1 MSLIL
6 HPLQIKDQ
14 FRAHQC
20 MMSTAL
26 GGQTSLATWAF
37 PPHYMWKDVL
47 KYSWTEVNGWWC
59 LFAEYA
65 DGLFMPLPPL
75 GPSPGVGSPSSGS
88 LQDVLAHVMTIME
101 TRNKG
106 SQVTRIENIPAEL
119 QEVIRPWGYSLTQN
133 DSDYVYQTTDLVQ
146 MKANAYKS
154 QRAAYN
160 RFFRAHRIRV
170 APYRIVDRD
179 GCLALF
185 DRWVHQKEENAVPQI
200 GPHGQITR
208 VMLREAVSAHRVVL
222 QEYRELGL
230 TGRVVWVD
238 GSIKA
243 YAFGYPRSREV
254 FCLLLE
260 VADRSISG
268 LAHYLFREFC
278 REIQQYPFVNTMGD
292 FGLPSVARTKHAYRP
307 TQLVSNFIAQPML

>member
-1 MSLIL
+1 
-6 HPLQIKDQ
+6 
-14 FRAHQC
+14 

-26 GGQTSLATWAF
+26 GSRTSLAAWAF

-47 KYSWTEVNGWWC
+47 KYSWTEVDGWWC

-75 GPSPGVGSPSSGS
+75 GPSPGVSSPSSDS
-88 LQDVLAHVMTIME
+88 LQDVLAHVMSMME
-101 TRNKG
+101 TQNRG
-106 SQVTRIENIPAEL
+106 SEVTRIENIPSEI

-133 DSDYVYQTTDLVQ
+133 DSDYLYQTADLVQ
-146 MKANAYKS
+146 MKSTAYKS

-160 RFFRAHRIRV
+160 RFFRAHRVRV

-185 DRWVHQKEENAVPQI
+185 HRWVHQTEEIAVPQF
-200 GPHGQITR
+200 GPHGEITR
-208 VMLREAVSAHRVVL
+208 VMFREAFSGHRVVL

-260 VADRSISG
+260 VADRSIFG
-268 LAHYLFREFC
+268 LGHYLFREFC
-278 REIQQYPFVNTMGD
+278 REIQQHPFVNTMSD
-292 FGLPSVARTKHAYRP
+292 SGLPSVARTKHAYRP
-307 TQLVSNFIAQPML
+307 IQLVSNFIAQPMR